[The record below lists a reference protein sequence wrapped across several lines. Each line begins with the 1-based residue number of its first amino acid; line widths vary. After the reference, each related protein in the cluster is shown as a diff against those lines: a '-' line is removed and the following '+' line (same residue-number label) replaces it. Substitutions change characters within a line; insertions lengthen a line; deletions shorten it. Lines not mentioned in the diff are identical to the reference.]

1 MASPFT
7 AGGVA
12 IITGGAS
19 GIGLSLAKKCH
30 GYGLRVIIADWDN
43 NALGAAT
50 KTLGADVTPF
60 KMDVAQRDDWEAL
73 KKEVDEKF
81 DGKSSF
87 RRVNLLALNAGIG
100 RKTSWGDAST
110 FRDIFDVNLMG
121 VVNGIAAF
129 LPLVE
134 RTASDGGSSS
144 IIITGSKQGI
154 TNPPGNPAYNASK
167 AAVKSIAEHLSWDL
181 RDKNIPVHLLVPG
194 WTFTGMT
201 GNKADAGAAKPDGA
215 WWPDQ
220 VVDYLEKKMQEGQF
234 WVICPDNDVTEALDR
249 KRMMW
254 TAGDMVQGRPPL
266 TRWRDDWKDKAKG
279 AIDAMEL

>member
-1 MASPFT
+1 MAAPFT

-19 GIGLSLAKKCH
+19 GIGFSLAKKCQ
-30 GYGLRVIIADWDN
+30 GYGMRVIIADRDN
-43 NALGAAT
+43 NALEAAT

-60 KMDVAQRDDWEAL
+60 KMDVAQKEGWEAL
-73 KKEVDEKF
+73 RKTVNEKF
-81 DGKSSF
+81 DA
-87 RRVNLLALNAGIG
+87 RVNLLALNAGMG
-100 RKTSWGDAST
+100 RKASWDDASAFQDT
-110 FRDIFDVNLMG
+110 FNVNIMG

-134 RTASDGGSSS
+134 RAASDGNASS
-144 IIITGSKQGI
+144 IVITGSKQGI

-181 RDKNIPVHLLVPG
+181 RDRNVSVHLLVPG

-201 GNKADAGAAKPDGA
+201 GNAPNAGKTKPDGA

-220 VVDYLEKKMQEGQF
+220 VVEYLEKKMQEGQF

-249 KRMMW
+249 KRMLW
-254 TAGDMVQGRPPL
+254 TAGDMVEGRPPL
-266 TRWRDDWKDKAKG
+266 TRWREDWKDKAKE
-279 AIDAMEL
+279 AIDTMEL